1 LENTKLVTE
10 TLAKEIF
17 NRKSTPHILLEQQI
31 NLDNLVEI
39 LPATVDPDKIA
50 QLKHCLADD
59 SPILGYKFRP
69 LTGIWA
75 TAQSTIK
82 EIRSREI
89 SIPVPITT
97 TQACQRPIVKR
108 SWNI

>member
-1 LENTKLVTE
+1 M
-10 TLAKEIF
+10 F

-31 NLDNLVEI
+31 NLDNLVPEI

-50 QLKHCLADD
+50 QLKRDD

-75 TAQSTIK
+75 TGTIGD
-82 EIRSREI
+82 
-89 SIPVPITT
+89 
-97 TQACQRPIVKR
+97 
-108 SWNI
+108 